1 MRLLFFGSP
10 EAAVPF
16 LEECGRPPHRVLS
29 VVTRPDR
36 PSGRG
41 LSPKPPA
48 VKDAALRLG
57 LGVLQPEDPSSVAGV
72 LKALGADMAVVVAY
86 GKLLKPEVLGASR
99 LGSLNVHFSLLPR
112 CRGAA
117 PVAWTLLR
125 GEKLSGVSLFWLDE
139 GMDTGPLQRAAPEEV
154 GPEDDA
160 LTLMGRLV
168 SRGVL
173 ELRAAL
179 SDIESG
185 RVRRDPQRGEPT
197 LAPKLKA
204 ADARLD
210 LGRSAEQS
218 HACVRALRAGPR
230 AFLELKVP
238 GKDGKS
244 RVTVLRTA

>member
-1 MRLLFFGSP
+1 M
-10 EAAVPF
+10 
-16 LEECGRPPHRVLS
+16 
-29 VVTRPDR
+29 
-36 PSGRG
+36 
-41 LSPKPPA
+41 
-48 VKDAALRLG
+48 
-57 LGVLQPEDPSSVAGV
+57 
-72 LKALGADMAVVVAY
+72 
-86 GKLLKPEVLGASR
+86 
-99 LGSLNVHFSLLPR
+99 
-112 CRGAA
+112 
-117 PVAWTLLR
+117 AWTLLR

-139 GMDTGPLQRAAPEEV
+139 VMDTGPLQRAAPEEV

-244 RVTVLRTA
+244 RVTVLRTAMDIPENGPADAGQPVPGRIRRIVPSGGFLVECARGLLWVLEVQPEGKKPVSGADFLNGLRIRPGDRLEAVQG